1 MLHSCCPIGDT
12 MPYQDQFLLV
22 HPSDNFL
29 HRPIS
34 YNSYPV
40 FTMLC
45 DIYYIIFI
53 FIFIVMFI
61 FIFILYY
68 IILFYLILFYFVLF
82 LCYFILC
89 YHLIS
94 YDMILY
100 HIM

>member
-1 MLHSCCPIGDT
+1 

-53 FIFIVMFI
+53 FILYYII
-61 FIFILYY
+61 SYYIILYY
-68 IILFYLILFYFVLF
+68 IILFCFILCYFYFILFYFITL
-82 LCYFILC
+82 YP
-89 YHLIS
+89 
-94 YDMILY
+94 MI
-100 HIM
+100 

>member
-1 MLHSCCPIGDT
+1 

-53 FIFIVMFI
+53 FIFIYVYI
-61 FIFILYY
+61 YIYIILYY
-68 IILFYLILFYFVLF
+68 IILSYFILFCVILFYF
-82 LCYFILC
+82 ILSP
-89 YHLIS
+89 Y
-94 YDMILY
+94 IL
-100 HIM
+100 